1 LAAVAIRSTYAAA
14 MTAQLDAICF
24 AALHPAELARFWS
37 ALLGRPEIDDPY
49 ADAALAP
56 AGDFRIRFRRTT
68 TPKTVQNLAHFD
80 LTSESPED
88 QQRKVARI
96 LALGGKHWDV
106 GQTGD
111 EGHVVLA
118 DPEDNEVDVI
128 APGNDFLKDT
138 GLIGALA
145 GDGSPEV
152 GQFWSQ
158 ALGWPLVWDQ
168 DEETAIQSPLGG
180 TKLTWGGPP
189 YADRTGQDRVT
200 FDLTAPATDLDRL
213 TALGATLV
221 TGPDEAGRHTLTDPD
236 GTPFRVLT
244 GRP

>member
-1 LAAVAIRSTYAAA
+1 

-24 AALHPAELARFWS
+24 AALRPAELARFWS
-37 ALLGRPEIDDPY
+37 GLLGRPEIDDPH

-56 AGDFRIRFRRTT
+56 SADGGCRLRFLRTT

-80 LTSESPED
+80 LTSTSLDD
-88 QQRKVARI
+88 QREKVARV

-128 APGNDFLKDT
+128 EPGNNFLKDT

-145 GDGSPEV
+145 GDGTPEV
-152 GQFWSQ
+152 GRFWSA

-168 DEETAIQSPLGG
+168 DEETAIQSPAGG

-189 YADRTGQDRVT
+189 YGSRVGEDRVT
-200 FDLTAPATDLDRL
+200 FDLAAPATDIDRL
-213 TALGATLV
+213 VSLGARLV
-221 TGPDEAGRHTLTDPD
+221 SGPDDHGRYALTDPD

-244 GRP
+244 